1 MSGIE
6 ITIRLVVVAVL
17 ASYLVSKHQQRKRHS
32 PYRYDPAQWTGQAI
46 DVTKLKPRVEEVRRD
61 HLRTRAPAKGLC
73 AHRALLDLARR
84 VVARL
89 AYIQDRESDNHA
101 HPHGPLSRR

>member
-6 ITIRLVVVAVL
+6 IMIRLAVVAVL
-17 ASYLVSKHQQRKRHS
+17 ASYLGIKHRQRKRRS
-32 PYRYDPAQWTGQAI
+32 PYRYDPAKWTGQAI

-61 HLRTRAPAKGLC
+61 HLRTRAPAKDLC
-73 AHRALLDLARR
+73 AHRALLTLARR

-89 AYIQDRESDNHA
+89 AYFQDRESDNHA
-101 HPHGPLSRR
+101 HTHGR